1 MEPAKIRGRGTESA
15 AISTNEIHRHLAKIL
30 ASATFA
36 ESERLRTLLR
46 WLVVETLEGRDET
59 LKEAVVGVAVF
70 HRQPGW
76 DQHGD
81 AIVRVQVRNL
91 RLCLARYY
99 EQEGASDQVRI
110 HIPKGGYHPLFERW
124 TKPGLAQRLPRR
136 VLWLAAGLL
145 AAMLCL
151 VSWVWFNG
159 GLYPSRPV
167 VVGTFA
173 NLTGDPRQNLVA
185 AGLSQEVTG
194 YLSQD
199 TAMALRAVP
208 PTVAVKD
215 PQRQACPGT
224 TGFWLSGSLAA
235 APGSRADTWLVTAL
249 LVDCRTGR
257 QLWAKQFER
266 SGPRLESVSR
276 LIATEV
282 ERSLR

>member
-1 MEPAKIRGRGTESA
+1 MEPAMIRGRGTESSE
-15 AISTNEIHRHLAKIL
+15 ISSTEIHRHLAKIL

-36 ESERLRTLLR
+36 DTERLRTLLR

-70 HRQPGW
+70 HRPPGW

-99 EQEGASDQVRI
+99 EQEGASDRVRI
-110 HIPKGGYHPLFERW
+110 HIPKGGYHPVFQRW

-145 AAMLCL
+145 TAMLCL
-151 VSWVWFNG
+151 VIWVWLQG
-159 GLYPSRPV
+159 GLHPPRV
-167 VVGTFA
+167 LAVGTFA

-185 AGLSQEVTG
+185 AGLSQVVTA
-194 YLSQD
+194 YLAQETSL
-199 TAMALRAVP
+199 AIRALP
-208 PTVAVKD
+208 PTAEAKD
-215 PQRQACPGT
+215 PRRQACPGT
-224 TGFWLSGSLAA
+224 TGYGLSGSLAA
-235 APGSRADTWLVTAL
+235 ASGSRADTWLVTAL

-257 QLWAKQFER
+257 QLWTKQFER
-266 SGPRLESVSR
+266 AGPVLESVSR